1 MDALI
6 IRPGALGDTLMALPA
21 VVHLLGRVS
30 ITFVGRRPGIDF
42 IRDCVALA
50 LDIEGQGWHRLF
62 LEAPDPKGL
71 PLPYPPGLVA
81 GFLRD
86 RDGRFQHN
94 LNAYFPGVPV
104 YLFPA
109 FPKPSNNTHVA
120 RYVSECL
127 SSAGLPVDPPR
138 AVQEAMDS
146 ALLNMTPGG
155 SIRRDYWVFHP
166 GSGGLGKNHPPDFW
180 KALLEKVSKEPG
192 LESLRPT
199 VLLGPA
205 EEPFYDYFK
214 EVLGPYHMEPVWC
227 PDNAYLQ
234 VLLKEASLYVGQD
247 SGITHLA
254 AMLGTPTLALFK
266 GSDPCTWSPL
276 GPAVRVINRKETNKA
291 LVEEVVRNSRELLLS
306 GK

>member
-6 IRPGALGDTLMALPA
+6 IRPGALGDTLMVLPGLA
-21 VVHLLGRVS
+21 QVLGRVS
-30 ITFVGRRPGIDF
+30 IAFVGRRPGLDF
-42 IRDCVALA
+42 VKDCAALA
-50 LDIEGQGWHRLF
+50 MDIEGQGWHRLF
-62 LEAPDPKGL
+62 LETPDPKGL
-71 PLPYPPGLVA
+71 PLPHTPGLVA

-86 RDGRFQHN
+86 REGRFQHN
-94 LNAYFPGVPV
+94 LNVYFPGVPV

-109 FPKPSNNTHVA
+109 FPEKGNKIHTA

-127 SSAGLPVDPPR
+127 NSAGLPVDPQM
-138 AVQEAMDS
+138 AIQEAMDS
-146 ALLNMTPGG
+146 ALLNMG
-155 SIRRDYWVFHP
+155 SPVIRKDHWVFHP
-166 GSGGLGKNHPPDFW
+166 GSGDPGKNHPPDFW
-180 KALLEKVSKEPG
+180 KALLEKASKEPG
-192 LESLRPT
+192 FESLRPT

-205 EEPFYDYFK
+205 EEPVYDYFK
-214 EVLGPYHMEPVWC
+214 EALAPYHREPIWC

-247 SGITHLA
+247 SGVTHLA

-276 GPAVRVINRKETNKA
+276 GPAVRVIHREETNRG
-291 LVEEVVRNSRELLLS
+291 LVEEVVRESRGLLLS